1 MKRLKDNPFA
11 LLIGTGFGLGLN
23 FPLGKLALAS
33 GFSAPLWAAFI
44 SLGAGLALFSIS
56 KTVEK
61 QQFAPGFSRFAFT
74 SGFLS
79 YVMPN
84 LLTFTVIPKLGSG
97 FAGLMFALSPVT
109 TALLSLILNVRPPNR
124 LGLLGIG
131 LGLAGALGVV
141 WGKGGSAEPFGL
153 LWLALGLL
161 VPCFLAVGNIYRTT
175 AWPNGAGPILL
186 GSLTNLAAVPFLLAI
201 ALLMTGGA
209 DLTPFAQ
216 APLPPLVQLLSST
229 LMFTMFFRLQQ
240 IGGPTYL
247 SQIGYVAA
255 AVGLFAGVAFLGESY
270 PAAVWLGAL
279 VIAAGVGVSTWSTR
293 RP

>member
-1 MKRLKDNPFA
+1 M
-11 LLIGTGFGLGLN
+11 
-23 FPLGKLALAS
+23 
-33 GFSAPLWAAFI
+33 
-44 SLGAGLALFSIS
+44 
-56 KTVEK
+56 
-61 QQFAPGFSRFAFT
+61 
-74 SGFLS
+74 
-79 YVMPN
+79 
-84 LLTFTVIPKLGSG
+84 
-97 FAGLMFALSPVT
+97 
-109 TALLSLILNVRPPNR
+109 
-124 LGLLGIG
+124 
-131 LGLAGALGVV
+131 
-141 WGKGGSAEPFGL
+141 
-153 LWLALGLL
+153 
-161 VPCFLAVGNIYRTT
+161 
-175 AWPNGAGPILL
+175 L

-209 DLTPFAQ
+209 DLAPFAQ
-216 APLPPLVQLLSST
+216 APLLPLAQLLSST